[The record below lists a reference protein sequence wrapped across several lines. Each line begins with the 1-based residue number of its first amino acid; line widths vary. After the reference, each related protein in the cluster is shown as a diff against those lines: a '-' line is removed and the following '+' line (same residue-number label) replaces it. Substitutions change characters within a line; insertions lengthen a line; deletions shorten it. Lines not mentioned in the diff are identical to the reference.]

1 MSHPMGL
8 QVSKDANMNNSH
20 AFRVNQTYHTDEDK
34 FVTIEERLQEMYT
47 KDPMLPAM
55 LQGLAQG
62 MVAALGYE
70 SYQDLIKDMVGM
82 GVIQYVSVS
91 EVDINDTMQRW
102 PDRENLLNI
111 VGEFDPSYVN
121 RIRTYCDSH
130 RKDGQVSRQVAWD
143 GQHTALGLYVI
154 AVLGFGCDPADVLVP
169 VDQYPGDD
177 RAAIRRRFVEFNS
190 GKTSKKL
197 DNIDLYKQYVA
208 GMRHDNVEDFWNVRC
223 FTMQTYF
230 EKYGYYATDE
240 KFGDERNAGAWSRM
254 TEVFNRNFP
263 VEIFERVM
271 YYHSITNND
280 KPFVALEIDN
290 MSVFIR
296 QCMNDGIRV
305 TDEYLDAMAAI
316 MARVTGNT
324 WAVGSRKHRMVQDAY
339 QTHIDKEKAA
349 GRLVKGQTY
358 RCNQTK
364 VAPDWMRQVLAA
376 NGFEYELPCFPE
388 TYAFEPELLV

>member
-1 MSHPMGL
+1 MASPMGL
-8 QVSKDANMNNSH
+8 KIINNTSQLSY
-20 AFRVNQTYHTDEDK
+20 AARVNQTYHSDEDK
-34 FVTIEERLQEMYT
+34 FVTVADRLQEMYA
-47 KDPMLPAM
+47 KDPELFN
-55 LQGLAQG
+55 LLKSLAKG

-82 GVIQYVSVS
+82 GEIQYAPVTV
-91 EVDINDTMQRW
+91 VDINDTMQRW
-102 PDRENLLNI
+102 PDCGNLLDI
-111 VGEFDPSYVN
+111 VGEFDPSYIN
-121 RIRTYCDSH
+121 RIRTYLDSH
-130 RKDGQVSRQVAWD
+130 RKDKKVNRHVAWD
-143 GQHTALGLYVI
+143 GQHTVLALYVI
-154 AVLGFGCDPADVLVP
+154 AVLGFGCDPEDVLVP

-208 GMRHDNVEDFWNVRC
+208 GMFHDRIEDFWNVRC
-223 FTMQTYF
+223 YTMQKYF
-230 EKYGYYATDE
+230 EQYGYYATDE
-240 KFGDERNAGAWSRM
+240 KFGDEKNAGAWSRM

-296 QCMNDGIRV
+296 QCLNDGIDVTDQYLDDIAKIMSRV
-305 TDEYLDAMAAI
+305 TE
-316 MARVTGNT
+316 NT
-324 WAVGSRKHRMVQDAY
+324 WAVDSRKHRMVQRAY
-339 QTHIDKEKAA
+339 QSHVEKEKKA
-349 GRLVKGQTY
+349 GRLVQGQTY

-364 VAPDWMRQVLAA
+364 VAPEWIKQTLAA
-376 NGFEYELPCFPE
+376 NGFKHTLPCFPE
-388 TYAFEPELLV
+388 TYAFDPETLV

>member
-8 QVSKDANMNNSH
+8 QVSKDINMNNNYAS
-20 AFRVNQTYHTDEDK
+20 RVNQTYHTDEDK

-47 KDPMLPAM
+47 KDPLLPAM
-55 LQGLAQG
+55 LQGLAAG

-82 GVIQYVSVS
+82 GVIQYTPVT

-130 RKDGQVSRQVAWD
+130 RKDGQVTRQVAWD

-154 AVLGFGCDPADVLVP
+154 AVLGFGCDPADVVVP
-169 VDQYPGDD
+169 VDEYPGDD

-240 KFGDERNAGAWSRM
+240 KFGDEKNAGAWSRM

-305 TDEYLDAMAAI
+305 TDEYLNDMAKI
-316 MARVTGNT
+316 MARVTENT
-324 WAVGSRKHRMVQDAY
+324 WAVGSRKHRMVQEAY

-349 GRLVKGQTY
+349 GRLIKGQTY

-364 VAPDWMRQVLAA
+364 VAPDWIRQMLAA
-376 NGFEYELPCFPE
+376 NGFKHELPCFPE
-388 TYAFEPELLV
+388 TYAFIPETLG

>member
-8 QVSKDANMNNSH
+8 QVSKDINMNNNYAS
-20 AFRVNQTYHTDEDK
+20 RVNQTYHTDEDK

-47 KDPMLPAM
+47 KDPLLPAM
-55 LQGLAQG
+55 LQGLAAG

-82 GVIQYVSVS
+82 GVIQYTPVT

-130 RKDGQVSRQVAWD
+130 RKDGQVTRQVAWD

-154 AVLGFGCDPADVLVP
+154 AVLGFGCDPADVVVP
-169 VDQYPGDD
+169 VDEYPGDD

-240 KFGDERNAGAWSRM
+240 KFGDEKNAGAWSRM

-263 VEIFERVM
+263 VEVFERVM
-271 YYHSITNND
+271 YYHSVSNAD
-280 KPFVALEIDN
+280 KPFVSLEIMN
-290 MSVFIR
+290 MTHFVR

-305 TDEYLDAMAAI
+305 TDEYLDEMSKI
-316 MARVTGNT
+316 MSRVTENT
-324 WAVGSRKHRMVQDAY
+324 WAVGSQKHRMVQEAY
-339 QTHIDKEKAA
+339 QSHIEKEKAA
-349 GRLVKGQTY
+349 GRLIKGKTY
-358 RCNQTK
+358 RCNQEK
-364 VAPDWMRQVLAA
+364 VGPDWIRQMLAA
-376 NGFEYELPCFPE
+376 NGFTQELPTFDE
-388 TYAFEPELLV
+388 TYAFDPETLV